1 MLIKTDRR
9 IIDGE
14 HLGVPFRYEGGYL
27 LINGQTYSKAEIKAL
42 VNIGNLLELEGF
54 KIADTKPIESREN
67 QILVSGT
74 WGNPFGFLDEREDD

>member
-14 HLGVPFRYEGGYL
+14 HLGVPFRYEAGYL

-54 KIADTKPIESREN
+54 KLADSKPIERKMNYKNWLRSDWAGPNNE
-67 QILVSGT
+67 I
-74 WGNPFGFLDEREDD
+74 EEE